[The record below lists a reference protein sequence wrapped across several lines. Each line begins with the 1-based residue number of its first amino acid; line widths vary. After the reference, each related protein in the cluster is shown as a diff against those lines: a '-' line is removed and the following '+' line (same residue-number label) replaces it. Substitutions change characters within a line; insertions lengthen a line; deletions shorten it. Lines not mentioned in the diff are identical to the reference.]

1 MQLLDGALVSQIIK
15 SDLLNKVTEA
25 KNNGLRAPRLAAV
38 LVGNHPASTSYI
50 KNKIK
55 SCADAGFDS
64 TLIHKED
71 NITEI
76 ELIDIINGLNHNDMI
91 DGFIVQLPLP
101 RHIDDT
107 AILLAIDPKKDVDGF
122 HPMNLGRMMIGL
134 PAYIPATPLG
144 ILKMIE
150 YYKIPTEG
158 KKVVVLGRSN
168 IVGTPISVLMSRK
181 GYPGNAT
188 VTLCHSK
195 STYLETITK
204 EADIL
209 IVALGASLFVK
220 ENMVKEGAVVI
231 DVGMN
236 QIIDNSTKAGT
247 RLVGDVDFEN
257 VAPKCSYITPVPR
270 GVGPMTV
277 CALMIN
283 TWQAFTKSIY
293 G

>member
-1 MQLLDGALVSQIIK
+1 MQLLDGALVSQKIK
-15 SDLLNKVTEA
+15 SDLLIKVSETKA
-25 KNNGLRAPRLAAV
+25 MGQRAPHLAAI
-38 LVGNHPASTSYI
+38 LVGNHPASASYI

-64 TLIHKED
+64 TLIHKDE
-71 NITEI
+71 NITEGD
-76 ELIDIINGLNHNDMI
+76 LIDIINMLNHDDKI

-107 AILLAIDPKKDVDGF
+107 NVLLAIDPKKDVDGF

-134 PAYIPATPLG
+134 PSYIPATPLG

-150 YYKIPTEG
+150 HYKIPTEG

-168 IVGTPISVLMSRK
+168 IVGTPVSVLMSRK
-181 GYPGNAT
+181 AYPGNAT

-195 STYLETITK
+195 SVNLESITR

-209 IVALGASLFVK
+209 IVALGATRFVK
-220 ENMVKEGAVVI
+220 KNMVKDGAVVI

-236 QIIDNSTKAGT
+236 QIADNTTKTGT
-247 RLVGDVDFEN
+247 RLVGDVDFDT
-257 VAPKCSYITPVPR
+257 VAPICSYITPVPK

-277 CALMIN
+277 VALMIN
-283 TWQAFTKSIY
+283 TWHAYNKSIY

>member
-1 MQLLDGALVSQIIK
+1 MQLLDGALVSQAIK
-15 SDLLNKVTEA
+15 SDLLIKVNEI
-25 KNNGLRAPRLAAV
+25 KEKGQRAPHLAAV
-38 LVGNHPASTSYI
+38 LVGNHPASASYI

-55 SCADAGFDS
+55 SCSDAGFDS
-64 TLIHKED
+64 TLIHREE
-71 NITEI
+71 NITEA
-76 ELIDIINGLNHNDMI
+76 ELIGIINVLNQDDKI
-91 DGFIVQLPLP
+91 DGYIVQLPLP

-107 AILLAIDPKKDVDGF
+107 DVLLAIDPKKDVDGF

-134 PAYIPATPLG
+134 PSYIPATPLG

-150 YYKIPTEG
+150 HYKIPTEG

-181 GYPGNAT
+181 SYPGNAT

-195 STYLETITK
+195 STNLESITK
-204 EADIL
+204 SADIL
-209 IVALGASLFVK
+209 IVALGATRFVK
-220 ENMVKEGAVVI
+220 EHMVKDGAVVI

-236 QIIDNSTKAGT
+236 QIADSTSKTGT

-257 VAPKCSYITPVPR
+257 VAPKCSYITPVPK

-283 TWQAFTKSIY
+283 TWHAYNKSIY

>member
-1 MQLLDGALVSQIIK
+1 MQLLDGALVAQIIK
-15 SDLLNKVTEA
+15 SDLLSKVNEA
-25 KNNGLRAPRLAAV
+25 KDPGHRPPHLAAV
-38 LVGNHPASTSYI
+38 LVGNHPASASYI

-55 SCADAGFDS
+55 SCADAGFNS
-64 TLIHKED
+64 TLIHKNE
-71 NITEI
+71 NITEA
-76 ELIDIINGLNHNDMI
+76 ELIDIIHMLNEDDKI

-107 AILLAIDPKKDVDGF
+107 KVLLAIDPKKDVDGF

-134 PAYIPATPLG
+134 PSYIPATPLG
-144 ILKMIE
+144 ILKIIE
-150 YYKIPTEG
+150 HYQIPTEG

-181 GYPGNAT
+181 SYPGNAT

-195 STYLETITK
+195 STDLESITK

-209 IVALGASLFVK
+209 IVALGATRFVK
-220 ENMVKEGAVVI
+220 SNMVKEGATVI

-236 QIIDNSTKAGT
+236 QITDATTKSGT
-247 RLVGDVDFEN
+247 RLVGDVDFDL
-257 VAPKCSYITPVPR
+257 VAPKCAYITPVPR

-283 TWQAFTKSIY
+283 TWQAYNKSIY